1 MKLTVQD
8 RAWYERR
15 LEGFGASE
23 AGPLLGISPWKT
35 ARQVVLDKA
44 RRIIPDPDAPERLRL
59 RLGRDMEP
67 ILLEHLYETLV
78 ERHGSSPRPRTSS
91 VLHRMPGNPFVAA
104 NVDGFIGDAM
114 VELKTDEHGAGD
126 WGPEDGDPARV
137 MRPTY
142 YVQVLHGLAATK
154 RQRCLLFVQVGFSTQ
169 LLYEVPRD
177 DDRIAALVEVEAGM
191 WDRVVA
197 IRERLANDPDAPVE
211 DLLPPLEGDQLT
223 NHLRQTFPRSTELI
237 RSATPDQERLVRE
250 LRDAV
255 RATAE
260 AERREAVAK
269 AAVQAIILDA
279 AGLTSSEG
287 TITWRTSADGESTA
301 WDLVAAS
308 YRTLVRTLVSC
319 IPDANWVE
327 LTSAYPELA
336 ALWATSDVEQGL
348 DAIRTMYTSKT
359 TGSRRFI
366 TPRSWTK

>member
-1 MKLTVQD
+1 MKPVIHD

-15 LEGFGASE
+15 LDGFGASE
-23 AGPLLGISPWKT
+23 AGPLLGVSPWKT

-67 ILLEHLYETLV
+67 ILLEHLYEALV
-78 ERHGSSPRPRTSS
+78 ERHGSAPRPRTSS

-104 NVDGFIGDAM
+104 NVDGFIGPAL

-142 YVQVLHGLAATK
+142 YVQVLHGLAAT
-154 RQRCLLFVQVGFSTQ
+154 RRELAYVFVQVGFSQQ

-191 WDRVVA
+191 WDRVLA

-211 DLLPPLEGDQLT
+211 DLLPPLEGEQLT
-223 NHLRQTFPRSTELI
+223 AHLRQTFPRSSELI

-250 LRDAV
+250 LREAV

-260 AERREAVAK
+260 AERREAAAK

-279 AGLTSSEG
+279 AGLTSPDG
-287 TITWRTSADGESTA
+287 TITWRTGKDREDVA

-308 YRTLVRTLVSC
+308 YQTLLREVRDRISET
-319 IPDANWVE
+319 DN
-327 LTSAYPELA
+327 PEL
-336 ALWATSDVEQGL
+336 LSRLTDERL
-348 DAIRTMYTSKT
+348 DAVRSLYTT
-359 TGSRRFI
+359 TKPGSRTFLV
-366 TPRSWTK
+366 PRAWSK